1 MSWMIREMLK
11 QDCKQVQA
19 LAIKSWHATY
29 KGIIP
34 IAVKNKFLD
43 RAYHPIMLEK
53 RRTQSLFLVAIS
65 NVSTIVGFANF
76 SHVKKDKSAELYAI
90 MLTMHTKEMG

>member
-19 LAIKSWHATY
+19 LVIKSWHATY

-53 RRTQSLFLVAIS
+53 RRTKSLFLSPLATYRRLSDLQI
-65 NVSTIVGFANF
+65 F
-76 SHVKKDKSAELYAI
+76 L
-90 MLTMHTKEMG
+90 M